1 MPINI
6 PDTLPANS
14 ALRRENIFVM
24 NEERASHQDIRPLKI
39 AILNLMPKK
48 IETETQLLRVLSNT
62 PLQIDIELLQTGSHV
77 SRNTSESHLCRFY
90 RTLDDV
96 RDQRFDGLIITGA
109 PVEQMPFEEVDYWPE
124 LCEIMEW
131 SRTHVY
137 STFHICWGAQAGL
150 YYHYGIQKYDLPAK
164 MFGIFPH
171 EILQP
176 FHPLVR
182 GFDEV
187 FYVPHSRHTEVREE
201 DILACPQL
209 ELLTRSPIAG
219 VHIVASRDGRQFF
232 VTGHSEYDRGTLAA
246 EYFRD
251 LDKGLP
257 IQVPYH
263 YFPGDNPEEE
273 PQFIWRGHANLL
285 YVNWLNYFVYQQTPY
300 NLEEMERLLLE
311 TGGVIKW

>member
-131 SRTHVY
+131 SRTHAY

-285 YVNWLNYFVYQQTPY
+285 YSNWLNYYVYQATPY
-300 NLEEMERLLLE
+300 DLDELHQNDA
-311 TGGVIKW
+311 

>member
-6 PDTLPANS
+6 PDSLPANS
-14 ALRRENIFVM
+14 ALRRENIFTM
-24 NEERASHQDIRPLKI
+24 NEERASHQDIRPLRI
-39 AILNLMPKK
+39 AILK
-48 IETETQLLRVLSNT
+48 IETETQLLRLLSNS
-62 PLQIDIELLQTGSHV
+62 PLQIDIELLQTSTHV
-77 SRNTSESHLCRFY
+77 SKNTSESHLFKFY
-90 RTLDDV
+90 KKIDDV
-96 RDQRFDGLIITGA
+96 RERYFDGLIITGA

-124 LCEIMEW
+124 LCDIMEW
-131 SRTHVY
+131 SKTHVF

-150 YYHYGIQKYDLPAK
+150 YYHFGVRKYDLPKK

-171 EILQP
+171 HVHQP
-176 FHPLVR
+176 FHPLMR
-182 GFDEV
+182 GFDET
-187 FYVPHSRHTEVREE
+187 FYVPHSRHTEVRAE
-201 DILACPQL
+201 DILACEGL
-209 ELLTRSPIAG
+209 ELLSSSVMSGVYIA
-219 VHIVASRDGRQFF
+219 ASKDGRQFF

-257 IQVPYH
+257 IQVPFN

-300 NLEEMERLLLE
+300 VVEDVGRLRELN
-311 TGGVIKW
+311 G

>member
-6 PDTLPANS
+6 PDSLPANS
-14 ALRRENIFVM
+14 ALRRENIFTM
-24 NEERASHQDIRPLKI
+24 NEERASHQDIRPLRI

-48 IETETQLLRVLSNT
+48 IDTETQLLRLLSNS
-62 PLQIDIELLQTGSHV
+62 PLQIDIELLQTSTHV
-77 SRNTSESHLCRFY
+77 SKNTSESHLFKFY
-90 RTLDDV
+90 KKIDDV
-96 RDQRFDGLIITGA
+96 RERYFDGLIITGA

-124 LCEIMEW
+124 LCDIMEW
-131 SRTHVY
+131 SKTHVF

-150 YYHYGIQKYDLPAK
+150 YYHFGVRKYDLPKK

-171 EILQP
+171 HVHQP
-176 FHPLVR
+176 FHPLMR
-182 GFDEV
+182 GFDET
-187 FYVPHSRHTEVREE
+187 FYVPHSRHTEVRAE
-201 DILACPQL
+201 DILACEGL
-209 ELLTRSPIAG
+209 ELLSSSVMSGVYIA
-219 VHIVASRDGRQFF
+219 ASKDGRQFF

-257 IQVPYH
+257 IQVPFN

-300 NLEEMERLLLE
+300 VVEDAGRLRELN
-311 TGGVIKW
+311 G